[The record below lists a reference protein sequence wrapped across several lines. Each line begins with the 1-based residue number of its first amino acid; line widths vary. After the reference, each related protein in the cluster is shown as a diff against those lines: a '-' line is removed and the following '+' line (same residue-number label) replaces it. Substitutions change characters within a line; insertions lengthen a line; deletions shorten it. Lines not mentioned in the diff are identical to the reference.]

1 MARYPKEK
9 YTIITHQH
17 KDYLGTETIA
27 FSTYAGKPVYGK
39 AICRT
44 EDTYDEQTGK
54 KLAVARCAHKISIKR
69 RARAGKLLEDAR
81 RQLATAQKYVENM
94 THYYNDACAEVNET
108 AEELAEIYNS
118 L

>member
-39 AICRT
+39 AICRA
-44 EDTYDEQTGK
+44 EDTYNEETGI
-54 KLAVARCAHKISIKR
+54 KLAVARCAHKIALKR
-69 RARAGKLLEDAR
+69 RARATKLLQKAH
-81 RQLATAQKYVENM
+81 RQLSLAKKYFMDM
-94 THYYNDACAEVNET
+94 THYFDDACVEVNET
-108 AEELAEIYNS
+108 ADELAKIYNS